1 MLHTKEYYEQ
11 KAKTLLAEIRDL
23 EKYVHDDLYNGEEL
37 RTQAKVRI
45 NLLISDMRRHHISLL
60 EIISLI

>member
-11 KAKTLLAEIRDL
+11 KAKTLQAEIRDL

-37 RTQAKVRI
+37 RAQAKVRI

-60 EIISLI
+60 ELISLI